1 MLGALF
7 VLMLSALVHRA
18 VQTKLSKQEEDLF
31 MFTLCDGFL
40 GRAQSERG
48 HLGPV
53 SPDVDW
59 A

>member
-53 SPDVDW
+53 SPDVD
-59 A
+59 